1 MLDRNVDRRGPV
13 GSKRKDAMKARS
25 PAQANGTASVVK
37 FSPRTS
43 NTRPG
48 QQRSAD
54 SSPPHEPPANGPL
67 AERSTTETD
76 DFRHRMWANVA
87 ALVFTIALTAIGIW
101 LATSIA
107 DMRQLQDCAL
117 TGRRF
122 CAPIAAPHS

>member
-1 MLDRNVDRRGPV
+1 
-13 GSKRKDAMKARS
+13 MKARL
-25 PAQANGTASVVK
+25 PAQASSAARVVK

-43 NTRPG
+43 STRPG
-48 QQRSAD
+48 QHGHFSGAAD
-54 SSPPHEPPANGPL
+54 SYAAFEQPSNPPHGDPGID
-67 AERSTTETD
+67 ETD
-76 DFRHRMWANVA
+76 DFRHRMWANLA
-87 ALVFTIALTAIGIW
+87 ALAFTVALTAIGIW

>member
-1 MLDRNVDRRGPV
+1 
-13 GSKRKDAMKARS
+13 MKARL

-48 QQRSAD
+48 QQRHFNGNAD
-54 SSPPHEPPANGPL
+54 SYASCEQPGNGPL
-67 AERSTTETD
+67 GERSTGEND
-76 DFRHRMWANVA
+76 DFRHRMWANIA
-87 ALVFTIALTAIGIW
+87 ALAFTIALTAIGIW
-101 LATSIA
+101 LATTIA

-122 CAPIAAPHS
+122 CAPIAASHS